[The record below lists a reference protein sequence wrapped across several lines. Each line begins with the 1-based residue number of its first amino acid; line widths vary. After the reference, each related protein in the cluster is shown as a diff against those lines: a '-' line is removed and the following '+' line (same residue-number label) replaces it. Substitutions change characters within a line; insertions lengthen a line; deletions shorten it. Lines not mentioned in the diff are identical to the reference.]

1 MNSSRHRPLRWSE
14 MIWDD
19 CFSCHG
25 SFLISWGAGWTQC
38 NFCCVWNISRLR
50 IVQSTMWQL
59 GGGALANDSLDTWK
73 WWIRIRS
80 YQIYKP
86 CHPAASVTT
95 IVSTRAVLR
104 IDTAET
110 KQHWISASRLSAWL
124 SPGRDRIRDR
134 KTLRRKKRPGLGQT
148 TWKKPPEQGVLKS
161 VNTVRTNSWTGT
173 DRERVMQKHATACN
187 SCLNIWEGHV
197 SLIHSFR
204 TSKTSQDMRLTVER
218 FKLLGASR
226 SHLELSQ
233 RLGSQLSPSTPLQSC
248 ENQCQSAD
256 QLLVCMCVCVSNNCM
271 NRKVN
276 PGTGC
281 GRKENL

>member
-1 MNSSRHRPLRWSE
+1 MPKATFNDYNAAAACVNLLLQFPCLLHLSWSFVGNLKFLKVYEKNPEFWRRHVYEFIASSPSE

-73 WWIRIRS
+73 WCIRIRS

-86 CHPAASVTT
+86 CHPAATVST

-110 KQHWISASRLSAWL
+110 KQHRISASRLSAWL

-148 TWKKPPEQGVLKS
+148 TWKNRRNKESSRLSTLCVPIHEQVQIGK
-161 VNTVRTNSWTGT
+161 G
-173 DRERVMQKHATACN
+173 
-187 SCLNIWEGHV
+187 
-197 SLIHSFR
+197 
-204 TSKTSQDMRLTVER
+204 
-218 FKLLGASR
+218 
-226 SHLELSQ
+226 
-233 RLGSQLSPSTPLQSC
+233 
-248 ENQCQSAD
+248 
-256 QLLVCMCVCVSNNCM
+256 
-271 NRKVN
+271 
-276 PGTGC
+276 
-281 GRKENL
+281 